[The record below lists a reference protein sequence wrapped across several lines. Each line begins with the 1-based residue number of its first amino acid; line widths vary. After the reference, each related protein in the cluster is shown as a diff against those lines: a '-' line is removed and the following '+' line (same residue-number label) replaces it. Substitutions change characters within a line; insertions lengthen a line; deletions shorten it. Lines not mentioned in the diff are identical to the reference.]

1 MANKALL
8 VGINKYK
15 IPGADLNGCANDV
28 TNMRDVL
35 LKYFGFFTCNACKHI
50 RDVKGRI
57 SRGESLK
64 RVRASLKFNG
74 FSHAPRL

>member
-15 IPGADLNGCANDV
+15 IHGADLNGCANDV

-35 LKYFGFFTCNACKHI
+35 LKYFGFFLPTMCANM
-50 RDVKGRI
+50 
-57 SRGESLK
+57 
-64 RVRASLKFNG
+64 
-74 FSHAPRL
+74 